1 MSGLRYSCARR
12 TTCLTPA
19 QKVKNGIRKKR
30 ANPTWR
36 ACPQDDVFCER
47 LLLGDQN
54 LFGRDGS
61 LSQFDILLRSLRR
74 AIRQFHTKIGQVHRS
89 NKADATTVF
98 DGQLTGV
105 AFIALVG
112 HGREDEGTAVR
123 SLEEYPPG
131 HRRGTQRESV
141 VTSGQ

>member
-1 MSGLRYSCARR
+1 M
-12 TTCLTPA
+12 
-19 QKVKNGIRKKR
+19 
-30 ANPTWR
+30 W
-36 ACPQDDVFCER
+36 FCET

-61 LSQFDILLRSLRR
+61 LSQFDVLLRSLRR

-89 NKADATTVF
+89 DKADATVAF

-105 AFIALVG
+105 AFIARVG
-112 HGREDEGTAVR
+112 DGREDEGTAIR
-123 SLEEYPPG
+123 SLEEYLVE
-131 HRRGTQRESV
+131 HRLQRESV